1 MKQAVL
7 ISINPKWCELI
18 ASGKKTIEVRKTKP
32 KLLPPFKCYI
42 YCTLKGSREF
52 FETYLLGDI
61 AEWNRGKWWNKKGK
75 VIGEFVCDKI
85 IDWHYIPDPDE
96 SSDPGSMAYDV
107 LTVDGE
113 KTGLEYDDFEDYGK
127 GAPLYGWHITDL
139 KLYAE
144 PKEINEFKRW
154 NRTEQTAPCAHVYAL
169 YSPCESC
176 TECNLKSAPQSWC
189 YVEEVDE

>member
-1 MKQAVL
+1 MKRAVL

-42 YCTLKGSREF
+42 YCTQTEEIMKYPGWPGKVVGEFTCDWCDPFQPSRADFAELSLGSLVPPRELY
-52 FETYLLGDI
+52 EY
-61 AEWNRGKWWNKKGK
+61 AKGK
-75 VIGEFVCDKI
+75 
-85 IDWHYIPDPDE
+85 
-96 SSDPGSMAYDV
+96 
-107 LTVDGE
+107 T
-113 KTGLEYDDFEDYGK
+113 
-127 GAPLYGWHITDL
+127 LYGWHITDL

-144 PKEINEFKRW
+144 TKEISEFKRW

-176 TECNLKSAPQSWC
+176 TECNLKRAPQSWT
-189 YVEEVDE
+189 YVEEVDG

>member
-42 YCTLKGSREF
+42 YCTKMDDPIKYHGW
-52 FETYLLGDI
+52 TGY
-61 AEWNRGKWWNKKGK
+61 
-75 VIGEFVCDKI
+75 VIGEFICD
-85 IDWHYIPDPDE
+85 WCDPFQPRRADFAE
-96 SSDPGSMAYDV
+96 LSLGSLVPPRELYEYAK
-107 LTVDGE
+107 G
-113 KTGLEYDDFEDYGK
+113 KT
-127 GAPLYGWHITDL
+127 LYGWHITDL

-144 PKEINEFKRW
+144 PKEISEFKRW

-176 TECNLKSAPQSWC
+176 TECNLKRAPQSWT
-189 YVEEVDE
+189 YVEEVDG

>member
-42 YCTLKGSREF
+42 YCTRTDELVSAPGWPGR
-52 FETYLLGDI
+52 
-61 AEWNRGKWWNKKGK
+61 
-75 VIGEFVCDKI
+75 VIGEFICD
-85 IDWHYIPDPDE
+85 WCDPFKPCHADFSE
-96 SSDPGSMAYDV
+96 LSLGSLVTPRGLYAYSK
-107 LTVDGE
+107 G
-113 KTGLEYDDFEDYGK
+113 KT
-127 GAPLYGWHITDL
+127 LYGWHITGL

-144 PKEINEFKRW
+144 PREINEFKRW
-154 NRTEQTAPCAHVYAL
+154 NRTEKTAPCAHVYAL

-189 YVEEVDE
+189 YVEEVDK

>member
-1 MKQAVL
+1 MKRAVL

-32 KLLPPFKCYI
+32 KLMPPFKCYI

-61 AEWNRGKWWNKKGK
+61 VEWNRGKWGDKKGK
-75 VIGEFVCDKI
+75 VIGEFVCDSI
-85 IDWHYIPDPDE
+85 FPLSFYA
-96 SSDPGSMAYDV
+96 SDASFFDTEPPLPFPGTC
-107 LTVDGE
+107 LTDKE
-113 KTGLEYDDFEDYGK
+113 IAEYLGNGK
-127 GAPLYGWHITDL
+127 AGYGWHISDL

-144 PKEINEFKRW
+144 PREISEFKRW

-176 TECNLKSAPQSWC
+176 TECNLKRAPQSWT
-189 YVEEVDE
+189 YVEEVDG

>member
-1 MKQAVL
+1 MKRAVL

-18 ASGKKTIEVRKTKP
+18 ASGKKTIDVRKTKP

-42 YCTLKGSREF
+42 YCTQTDELMKYPGWPGR
-52 FETYLLGDI
+52 
-61 AEWNRGKWWNKKGK
+61 
-75 VIGEFVCDKI
+75 VIGEFTCD
-85 IDWHYIPDPDE
+85 WCDPFQPRRTDFAE
-96 SSDPGSMAYDV
+96 LSIGSLVPPRELYEYAK
-107 LTVDGE
+107 G
-113 KTGLEYDDFEDYGK
+113 KT
-127 GAPLYGWHITDL
+127 LYGWHITDL

-144 PKEINEFKRW
+144 PKEISEFKRW

-176 TECNLKSAPQSWC
+176 TECNLKRAPQSWT

>member
-32 KLLPPFKCYI
+32 KLLPPLKCYI
-42 YCTLKGSREF
+42 YCTQTEEIMKYPG
-52 FETYLLGDI
+52 
-61 AEWNRGKWWNKKGK
+61 WPGK
-75 VIGEFVCDKI
+75 VVGEFTCD
-85 IDWHYIPDPDE
+85 WCDPFHPSRADFAE
-96 SSDPGSMAYDV
+96 LSLGSLVPPRELYEYAH
-107 LTVDGE
+107 G
-113 KTGLEYDDFEDYGK
+113 KT
-127 GAPLYGWHITDL
+127 LYGWHITDL

-144 PKEINEFKRW
+144 PREINEFKRW

-176 TECNLKSAPQSWC
+176 TECNLKRAPQSWC

>member
-1 MKQAVL
+1 MSNAVL
-7 ISINPKWCELI
+7 ISIRPKWCELI

-42 YCTLKGSREF
+42 YCTKPSFPHEDFLVFDVG
-52 FETYLLGDI
+52 T
-61 AEWNRGKWWNKKGK
+61 NKAKAFYGGGK
-75 VIGEFVCDKI
+75 VIGEFICD
-85 IDWHYIPDPDE
+85 WCDPFKPCHADFSE
-96 SSDPGSMAYDV
+96 LSLGSLVTPSGLYEYAKC
-107 LTVDGE
+107 
-113 KTGLEYDDFEDYGK
+113 KT
-127 GAPLYGWHITDL
+127 LYGWHITDL

-144 PKEINEFKRW
+144 PREINEFKRW

-189 YVEEVDE
+189 YVEEIRENVDADV

>member
-1 MKQAVL
+1 MKRAVL

-42 YCTLKGSREF
+42 YCTQTDELMKYPGWPGR
-52 FETYLLGDI
+52 
-61 AEWNRGKWWNKKGK
+61 
-75 VIGEFVCDKI
+75 VIGEFTCD
-85 IDWHYIPDPDE
+85 WCDPFQPRRTDFAE
-96 SSDPGSMAYDV
+96 LSIGSLVPPRELYEYA
-107 LTVDGE
+107 
-113 KTGLEYDDFEDYGK
+113 TGK
-127 GAPLYGWHITDL
+127 ALYGWHITDL

-144 PKEINEFKRW
+144 PKEISEFKRW

-176 TECNLKSAPQSWC
+176 TECNLKRAPQSWT

>member
-1 MKQAVL
+1 VKQAVL

-42 YCTLKGSREF
+42 YCTKMDDPIKYHGW
-52 FETYLLGDI
+52 TGY
-61 AEWNRGKWWNKKGK
+61 
-75 VIGEFVCDKI
+75 VIGEFICD
-85 IDWHYIPDPDE
+85 WCDPFQPRRADFAE
-96 SSDPGSMAYDV
+96 LSLGSLVPPRELYEYAK
-107 LTVDGE
+107 G
-113 KTGLEYDDFEDYGK
+113 KT
-127 GAPLYGWHITDL
+127 LYGWHITDL

-144 PKEINEFKRW
+144 PKEISEFKRW

-176 TECNLKSAPQSWC
+176 TECNLKRAPQSWT
-189 YVEEVDE
+189 YVEEVDG

>member
-1 MKQAVL
+1 MSQAIL
-7 ISINPKWCELI
+7 ISIRPKWCELI
-18 ASGKKTIEVRKTKP
+18 ASGKKTIEVRKDRP
-32 KLLPPFKCYI
+32 KIDTPFRCYI
-42 YCTLKGSREF
+42 Y
-52 FETYLLGDI
+52 ET
-61 AEWNRGKWWNKKGK
+61 RGYERVGNENLNCIIGGNGRGK
-75 VIGEFVCDKI
+75 VIGEFVCDRI

-127 GAPLYGWHITDL
+127 GAPLYGWHIADL

-144 PKEINEFKRW
+144 PRKINEFKRW
-154 NRTEQTAPCAHVYAL
+154 SRTEQTAPCAHVYAL

-176 TECNLKSAPQSWC
+176 TECNLKRAPQSWC
-189 YVEEVDE
+189 YIEEAE

>member
-1 MKQAVL
+1 MKRAVL

-18 ASGKKTIEVRKTKP
+18 ASDKKTIEVRKTNP

-42 YCTLKGSREF
+42 YETKGEIERPR
-52 FETYLLGDI
+52 GDEDGYI
-61 AEWNRGKWWNKKGK
+61 YQEGRGA
-75 VIGEFVCDKI
+75 VIGEFVCDSLFPLSF
-85 IDWHYIPDPDE
+85 YA
-96 SSDPGSMAYDV
+96 SDASFFDTEPPLPVPGTC
-107 LTVDGE
+107 LTDKEIAEYLGNG
-113 KTGLEYDDFEDYGK
+113 KTG
-127 GAPLYGWHITDL
+127 YGWHITDL

>member
-1 MKQAVL
+1 MKRAVL

-42 YCTLKGSREF
+42 YCTQTDELMKYPGWPGR
-52 FETYLLGDI
+52 
-61 AEWNRGKWWNKKGK
+61 
-75 VIGEFVCDKI
+75 VIGEFTCD
-85 IDWHYIPDPDE
+85 WCDPFQPRRADFAE
-96 SSDPGSMAYDV
+96 LSLGSLVQPRELYEYAK
-107 LTVDGE
+107 G
-113 KTGLEYDDFEDYGK
+113 KT
-127 GAPLYGWHITDL
+127 LYGWHITGL

-144 PKEINEFKRW
+144 PMEISEFKRW

-176 TECNLKSAPQSWC
+176 TECNLKRAPQSWT
-189 YVEEVDE
+189 YVEEVDG

>member
-18 ASGKKTIEVRKTKP
+18 ASGRKTIEVRKTKP

-42 YCTLKGSREF
+42 YCTQTEEIMKYPGWPGKVVGEFICDWCDPFQPRHADFAELSLGSLVPPRELY
-52 FETYLLGDI
+52 EY
-61 AEWNRGKWWNKKGK
+61 AKGK
-75 VIGEFVCDKI
+75 
-85 IDWHYIPDPDE
+85 
-96 SSDPGSMAYDV
+96 
-107 LTVDGE
+107 T
-113 KTGLEYDDFEDYGK
+113 
-127 GAPLYGWHITDL
+127 LYGWHITGL

-144 PKEINEFKRW
+144 PREINEFKRW

-176 TECNLKSAPQSWC
+176 TECNLKRAPQSWT

>member
-42 YCTLKGSREF
+42 YCTKMDDPIK
-52 FETYLLGDI
+52 Y
-61 AEWNRGKWWNKKGK
+61 RGWTGY
-75 VIGEFVCDKI
+75 VIGEFTCD
-85 IDWHYIPDPDE
+85 WCDPFQPSRTDFAE
-96 SSDPGSMAYDV
+96 LSLGSLVSPRELYEYAK
-107 LTVDGE
+107 G
-113 KTGLEYDDFEDYGK
+113 KT
-127 GAPLYGWHITDL
+127 LYGWHITDL

-144 PKEINEFKRW
+144 PKEISEFKRW
-154 NRTEQTAPCAHVYAL
+154 NRTEQTVPCAHVYAL

-176 TECNLKSAPQSWC
+176 TECNLKSAPQSWT
-189 YVEEVDE
+189 YVEEVGE